1 MSPKKVLLIALAFLF
16 TAISAP
22 AQESKVSAKD
32 VPPAVIAAFKAAYPN
47 ATVRGYA
54 KEKENGK
61 LFYEIESKE
70 GGIMRDVLYK
80 PDGTV
85 SEVEETVAT
94 TDLPAAAQEL
104 LKTKYATA
112 VVAKAEKTTNGDK
125 IEYEVV
131 ARRGKRRM
139 TFVFDAEGKVV
150 KGPAR

>member
-32 VPPAVIAAFKAAYPN
+32 VPPAGIAAFKAAYPN

-61 LFYEIESKE
+61 IFYEIESKE

-80 PDGTV
+80 PDGTI

-94 TDLPAAAQEL
+94 TGLPAAPQEL

-112 VVAKAEKTTNGDK
+112 VVAKAGKT
-125 IEYEVV
+125 
-131 ARRGKRRM
+131 
-139 TFVFDAEGKVV
+139 
-150 KGPAR
+150 P